1 MSIKRTLLS
10 TAVAAP
16 PKAVCSGNTG
26 FHAPAGMASTTDDS
40 NIWRGQPLLVGS
52 LASFMI
58 VPDGTTISTD
68 RSRTTDMPHEG
79 LKLRIVD
86 DLAGK
91 TFLVC
96 IGATK
101 CGTSWL
107 HSYLATVPGMVVSP
121 LKELHFFDAK
131 FGAHAMGDM
140 EALAIK
146 RVGMHLARDGNPVE
160 TLLKSE
166 DYQASVDRIQ
176 MIYDDN
182 AYFSHFAR
190 LSRPSTQT
198 FCDLTPAYSVLG
210 SSGFAYM
217 RAFFATQPALRLRL
231 VYILR
236 DPVDRLWSQLRHM
249 QEINPASAATERWAD
264 AIGSP
269 TILARSDYAGTI
281 ADLEMIFPPKD
292 VLYLF
297 YEDLFAEPALRRLC
311 AFADVPYQPGDTEQ
325 RQNRTK
331 VEAALPDD
339 ARAAFLDVL
348 SGQYAFCRDRFG
360 DRVPASWL
368 A

>member
-1 MSIKRTLLS
+1 MPQDT
-10 TAVAAP
+10 
-16 PKAVCSGNTG
+16 
-26 FHAPAGMASTTDDS
+26 PA
-40 NIWRGQPLLVGS
+40 
-52 LASFMI
+52 
-58 VPDGTTISTD
+58 
-68 RSRTTDMPHEG
+68 
-79 LKLRIVD
+79 LRISD

-107 HSYLATVPGMVVSP
+107 HSYLATLPGMVVSP
-121 LKELHFFDAK
+121 LKELHFFNAK

-140 EALAIK
+140 EAMAIK
-146 RVGMHLARDGNPVE
+146 RVGLHLYRDGNPVE

-166 DYQASVDRIQ
+166 DYQASVDRMQ

-190 LSRPSTQT
+190 LAGPSTRA
-198 FCDLTPAYSVLG
+198 FCDVTPAYSVLG
-210 SSGFAYM
+210 SNGFAYM
-217 RAFFATQPALRLRL
+217 RDFFATQPDLSLRL

-236 DPVDRLWSQLRHM
+236 DPVDRLWSQLRHL
-249 QEINPASAATERWAD
+249 QEINPASAATERWAN

-269 TILARSDYAGTI
+269 SVLARSDYAGTI
-281 ADLEMIFPPKD
+281 ADLDMTFPPED

-297 YEDLFAEPALRRLC
+297 YEDLFAEPALQRLC
-311 AFADVPYQPGDTEQ
+311 RFADVPYQPGDTDQ

-331 VEAALPDD
+331 VEAPLPDD

-348 SGQYAFCRDRFG
+348 SAQYAFCRDRFG
-360 DRVPASWL
+360 DLVPTGWQG
-368 A
+368 